1 MADPAHEETEKII
14 RAIEIRIN
22 NEYAQ
27 AEKEVQAKIDDY
39 LERFKK
45 KDETWATW
53 VADVKDTDPK
63 EYKKRLSDY
72 KKWRTSQIAIGK
84 RWKELKQTLAED
96 LHNANLIARSIAT
109 GYMPEIYALNHN
121 YGTYTVESGAMKDT
135 SYTLYDRQSVE
146 RLFRDNSD
154 ILPPPGKALAKKIQ
168 EGLDAGKDIRWNRQQ
183 LQSVMIQAILQGES
197 IPKIATRLANTV
209 GDKNR
214 KAAIR
219 NARTMATG
227 AQNAGRIDSFKR
239 AERMGIKM
247 KQQWLSTLD
256 NRTRHSHRLVDHEVQ
271 PVGEKFSNGCR
282 FPGDPEAPAAE
293 VYNCRCSL
301 RGLVDGLEPKARELR
316 DLSEIGD
323 YEEWKNGKVEP
334 NPITL
339 PEEKAEAIRQAE
351 IAKYRRMAGETGG
364 ATKTAE
370 TSAKTSAEKTT
381 DALENAYEY
390 HRTKNGLN
398 VVPLAEQTDI
408 KAVSVSYK
416 NLSDETAEAFEKTI
430 SALSEEY
437 DTTLQTIRTMTR
449 DEALG
454 NTAFA
459 KVGHNYEVD
468 NSEMLIN
475 PVKCKDASALAD
487 KIKEHRKSGYCINVQ
502 EGKELEY
509 VPTHEF
515 AHTLIN
521 MKDPLNSKRNWVD
534 ADYDKVKTVR
544 KEIEGVYTQ
553 YLAEVKPLEEKASA
567 KELEFLETLNM
578 DAGNKAQE
586 FYKEL
591 RKVKLSDYSLNNSD
605 EFMAEAFTQ
614 AKIGTGDNKY
624 SNMVMEIIN
633 RYFKR

>member
-1 MADPAHEETEKII
+1 MDKAHEETERILKL
-14 RAIEIRIN
+14 IEARLN
-22 NEYAQ
+22 KEYKQ
-27 AEKEVQAKIDDY
+27 ASEEVADKLRDY
-39 LERFKK
+39 LDRFQK
-45 KDETWATW
+45 KDEIWRNW
-53 VADVKDTDPK
+53 VDEAAGTPEYKQWLK
-63 EYKKRLSDY
+63 EYQD
-72 KKWRTSQIAIGK
+72 WRVGQIAIGK
-84 RWKELKQTLAED
+84 RWEEMKTQLAED
-96 LHNANLIARSIAT
+96 YHHTNEIARSIT
-109 GYMPEIYALNHN
+109 YGYMPEVYALNHN
-121 YGTYTVESGAMKDT
+121 YGTFQVEKGSKVDT
-135 SYTLYDRQSVE
+135 SYTLYDRQTGE
-146 RLFRDNSD
+146 RLMRDNPQL
-154 ILPPPGKALAKKIQ
+154 LPDPGAKTAARIA
-168 EGLDAGKDIRWNRQQ
+168 AGKDIRWNKQQ
-183 LQSVMIQAILQGES
+183 IQSVMMQGILQGKS
-197 IPKIATRLANTV
+197 IPALATSLANTV

-227 AQNAGRIDSFKR
+227 AQNAGRIDSYKR

-323 YEEWKNGKVEP
+323 YEEWKKGKVEP

-351 IAKYRRMAGETGG
+351 IAKYRRMAGGTGG

-624 SNMVMEIIN
+624 SNMVMEIID

>member
-1 MADPAHEETEKII
+1 MPDIAHEETEKII
-14 RAIEIRIN
+14 KAIEQRLN
-22 NEYAQ
+22 KEYAQ
-27 AEKEVQAKIDDY
+27 AEKEVAAKLDDY

-45 KDETWATW
+45 KDETWVAW
-53 VADVKDTDPK
+53 VNDVKDSDPK
-63 EYKKRLSDY
+63 EYKKRKSEY
-72 KKWRTSQIAIGK
+72 KKWRTSQIAVGK

-96 LHNANLIARSIAT
+96 LHNVNAIARSIAT
-109 GYMPEIYALNHN
+109 EYMPEVYALNHN
-121 YGTYTVESGAMKDT
+121 FGTYTVESMAMKDT
-135 SYTLYDRQSVE
+135 SYTLYDKFTVE
-146 RLFRDNSD
+146 RLMRDNPQL
-154 ILPPPGKALAKKIQ
+154 LPDPGRDLTKRIYA
-168 EGLDAGKDIRWNRQQ
+168 GLDVRWNRQQ
-183 LQSVMIQAILQGES
+183 IQSVMMQGILQGES
-197 IPKIATRLANTV
+197 IPELATRLADIV
-209 GDKNR
+209 GEKNR

-227 AQNAGRIDSFKR
+227 AQNAGRIDSYKR
-239 AERMGIKM
+239 AERLGIKM
-247 KQQWLSTLD
+247 KQQWLATLD
-256 NRTRHSHRLVDHEVQ
+256 NRTRHSHRLLDHEIQ

-282 FPGDPEAPAAE
+282 FPGDPDAPAAE

-301 RGLVDGLEPKARELR
+301 RGLVDGLKPKARELR

-323 YEEWKNGKVEP
+323 YEEWKRGKAEP

-351 IAKYRRMAGETGG
+351 IAKYRRMAGKTGG

-370 TSAKTSAEKTT
+370 TSTKTSAEKTT
-381 DALENAYEY
+381 DTLENAYEY

-430 SALSEEY
+430 SALSVEY
-437 DTTLQTIRTMTR
+437 DTTLQTIRTMTK

-454 NTAFA
+454 STAFA

-475 PVKCKDASALAD
+475 PVKCKDASVLAD

-521 MKDPLNSKRNWVD
+521 MKDPLNNKRNWVD

-586 FYKEL
+586 LYKEL

-624 SNMVMEIIN
+624 SNMVMEIIDRN
-633 RYFKR
+633 FKR